1 MSASSQTLPDSFDY
15 QAFIDGFEEV
25 TYWHFDWYSRIMAV
39 LLYNTPRP
47 TLSEHECRFGRFLE
61 SHGAPP
67 GRQGEFDKVH
77 QLHVKMHKAADT
89 LITSAEGGEQAEREA
104 FDEFVELQSLFLAT
118 CFNLM
123 RDAYSDSCELA
134 QRQGMTPTI

>member
-1 MSASSQTLPDSFDY
+1 MNASNPDEQASPETNAGFDY
-15 QAFIDGFEEV
+15 ESFIDGFEEV
-25 TYWHFDWYSRIMAV
+25 TYWHFDWYSRIMGT

-61 SHGAPP
+61 THGAPP
-67 GRQGEFDKVH
+67 GREGEFENVH
-77 QLHVKMHKAADT
+77 QLHVKMHMSADT
-89 LITSAEGGEQAEREA
+89 LLTSAEGGRQAEREA

-123 RDAYSDSCELA
+123 RDAFSDSLRCD
-134 QRQGMTPTI
+134 

>member
-1 MSASSQTLPDSFDY
+1 MSASSPNLPDPFDY

-39 LLYNTPRP
+39 LLYGTPRP
-47 TLSEHECRFGRFLE
+47 ALSEHECRFGRFLE

-77 QLHVKMHKAADT
+77 QLHVQMHKSADT
-89 LITSAEGGEQAEREA
+89 LLTSAEGGQQAERES

-123 RDAYSDSCELA
+123 RDAYTDSCELA
-134 QRQGMTPTI
+134 QRQGTTPAT

>member
-1 MSASSQTLPDSFDY
+1 MSVPSPDWPKQFDY

-39 LLYNTPRP
+39 LLYRTPRP
-47 TLSEHECRFGRFLE
+47 TLNEHECRFGRFLE
-61 SHGAPP
+61 THGSPP
-67 GRQGEFDKVH
+67 GRQAEFDNVH
-77 QLHVKMHKAADT
+77 QLHLKMHQSADT
-89 LITSAEGGEQAEREA
+89 LLTSAEGGQQAEREA

-123 RDAYSDSCELA
+123 RDAYSDSCQLA
-134 QRQGMTPTI
+134 QRESG